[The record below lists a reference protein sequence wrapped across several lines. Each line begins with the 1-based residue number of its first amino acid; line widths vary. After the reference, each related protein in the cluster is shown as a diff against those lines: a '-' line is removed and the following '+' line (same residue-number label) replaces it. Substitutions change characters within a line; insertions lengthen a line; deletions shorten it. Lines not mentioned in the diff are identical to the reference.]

1 MKSSKS
7 KSRTT
12 TALSGYDMD
21 DSYNGN
27 SKEKVMK
34 SSKSKSRPSTALNT
48 PGFDSSGD
56 YDYNPDSS
64 GITTAVKK
72 PANPNGL
79 TEMPST
85 TSPDVLIAQSRA
97 IKKAK
102 GGGQSSTIL
111 TKSQNK
117 PGQARTPLSP
127 DMLRLWRGF
136 SEPQKRLK

>member
-12 TALSGYDMD
+12 TALSSAPPSGYDMD
-21 DSYNGN
+21 DSTNGY
-27 SKEKVMK
+27 
-34 SSKSKSRPSTALNT
+34 STNGYSTGA
-48 PGFDSSGD
+48 
-56 YDYNPDSS
+56 
-64 GITTAVKK
+64 TAV
-72 PANPNGL
+72 PRNPNGL

-85 TSPDVLIAQSRA
+85 TSPDVLVAQSKA

-127 DMLRLWRGF
+127 DMLRIW
-136 SEPQKRLK
+136 K